1 MSDVITLGQ
10 PARLR
15 WRGCGCLRRDGG
27 GGSRLVKRGSDL
39 KCSKRSK
46 LTQTSPQTSC
56 LRVSLR
62 QGNLAGAKGPRACG
76 YVCVCVCVW
85 MCVGQ
90 VSWAWSLAGEVGGGS
105 AGAHVRWDSEMV
117 CDGQGETRRISLVCL
132 RERSSRAAHT
142 HGLRSLSPEWI
153 LRTCVCVC
161 VCVWHEGSGSGIWLV
176 LCVGVCGSLRVTDP
190 GAIFFSLA

>member
-1 MSDVITLGQ
+1 MSDVITLGE
-10 PARLR
+10 PARLW

-76 YVCVCVCVW
+76 YVCVCVCG
-85 MCVGQ
+85 CVSGK
-90 VSWAWSLAGEVGGGS
+90 SLGLGAWPGRSGEGLQEPTCAGT
-105 AGAHVRWDSEMV
+105 VRWSVMDKAR
-117 CDGQGETRRISLVCL
+117 QGGFPLFV
-132 RERSSRAAHT
+132 
-142 HGLRSLSPEWI
+142 
-153 LRTCVCVC
+153 
-161 VCVWHEGSGSGIWLV
+161 
-176 LCVGVCGSLRVTDP
+176 
-190 GAIFFSLA
+190 